1 MGRMALAA
9 HAAARDRGAMTD
21 TTHSATESAVAHLRA
36 ERALPEGLDR
46 LCAALADPG
55 WLGSRAEASPDH
67 PELRRVETD
76 LAFELTEERR
86 TMTFR
91 KAAYVDFGP
100 VRRTPTGC
108 AAEISWRASSYAPLF
123 PVFAGTLRANEGLLI
138 LDGVYAPPGGGVGLL
153 VDRSFLRVFAR
164 RTANWFLDRL
174 VAELTEVPPA

>member
-9 HAAARDRGAMTD
+9 PSVLRDRVAMTD
-21 TTHSATESAVAHLRA
+21 TTHSATETAVAHLRA

-46 LCAALADPG
+46 LCALLADPS
-55 WLGSRAEASPDH
+55 WLGSAAGSPPDH

-91 KAAYVDFGP
+91 KAAFVDFGP
-100 VRRTPTGC
+100 VRQSSSGC

-123 PVFAGTLRANEGLLI
+123 PVFAGTIQANDGLLV

-153 VDRSFLRVFAR
+153 VDRKFLRVFAR
-164 RTANWFLDRL
+164 RTANWFLDQL
-174 VAELTEVPPA
+174 AAELAAPPLT

>member
-1 MGRMALAA
+1 
-9 HAAARDRGAMTD
+9 MTD
-21 TTHSATESAVAHLRA
+21 ITHSATETSVAHLRA
-36 ERALPEGLDR
+36 ERAVSDGLDR
-46 LCAALADPG
+46 LCALLDDPA
-55 WLGSRAEASPDH
+55 WLGATVDAPPAH

-91 KAAYVDFGP
+91 KAAYVDVGP
-100 VRRTPTGC
+100 VRRSPTGC

-123 PVFAGTLRANEGLLI
+123 PVFAGMIQANDGLLI

-153 VDRSFLRVFAR
+153 VDRKFLRVFAR

-174 VAELTEVPPA
+174 VAELAALPPV